1 MDILHLLHTLQSL
14 NWLEVLG
21 AVNTLLAALIVIF
34 ALIPGEQPEKAL
46 RALAAF
52 IGRFSRK

>member
-1 MDILHLLHTLQSL
+1 MEILNVIKTLQSL

-21 AVNTLLAALIVIF
+21 AINTILAVLIVIF

-46 RALAAF
+46 RTFAAF

>member
-1 MDILHLLHTLQSL
+1 MEILNIIKTLQSL

-21 AVNTLLAALIVIF
+21 AINTILAVLIVIF

-46 RALAAF
+46 RGFAAF

>member
-1 MDILHLLHTLQSL
+1 MEILNVIKTLQSL
-14 NWLEVLG
+14 NWLEVFG
-21 AVNTLLAALIVIF
+21 AINTILAVLIVIF

-46 RALAAF
+46 RAFAAF